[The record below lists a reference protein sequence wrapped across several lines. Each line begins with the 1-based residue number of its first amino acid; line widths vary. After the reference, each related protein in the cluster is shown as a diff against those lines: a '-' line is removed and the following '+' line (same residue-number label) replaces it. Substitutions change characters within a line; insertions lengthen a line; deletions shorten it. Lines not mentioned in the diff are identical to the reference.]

1 MPRSREERRA
11 RLMEKAERLIEEHL
25 DWADS
30 TPRPTL
36 TQIEEKVLELRR
48 ELGQML
54 ARDLIEEQEAKQ
66 PAVGPRCPECGG
78 EMRYKGQKR
87 VRPQTWVGDVEI
99 ERGHYYCPECR
110 ASRFPPG

>member
-1 MPRSREERRA
+1 MPRSQEERRA
-11 RLMEKAERLIEEHL
+11 RLMEKAGRLIEEHL

-54 ARDLIEEQEAKQ
+54 ARDVIQEQEAKQ
-66 PAVGPRCPECGG
+66 PAVGP
-78 EMRYKGQKR
+78 
-87 VRPQTWVGDVEI
+87 V
-99 ERGHYYCPECR
+99 CR
-110 ASRFPPG
+110 NVAGR